1 MKKWVL
7 RKSGFLLLPEMEGA
21 GKKRS
26 GLGTGMGDPRT
37 PSEIKAK
44 HLCGFRI
51 QRKAIGTTVLIC
63 QDPESFL
70 NDLQF

>member
-1 MKKWVL
+1 
-7 RKSGFLLLPEMEGA
+7 
-21 GKKRS
+21 
-26 GLGTGMGDPRT
+26 MGDPRT

-63 QDPESFL
+63 QDPEFFL
-70 NDLQF
+70 KDLQF